1 MFTVTSSEAAAT
13 LSAVKNGSAVVNTA
27 NYTFNSGVLT
37 IKKEY
42 LATLANG
49 DKTFTI
55 VLSMGSNLSVTITVA
70 D

>member
-1 MFTVTSSEAAAT
+1 V
-13 LSAVKNGSAVVNTA
+13 VKNGGAVVNTA
-27 NYTFNSGVLT
+27 NYTSSSGTLT

-55 VLSMGSNLSVTITVA
+55 VLSAGSDLTVAITVA